1 MCNKLRKVLKSKI
14 KILVTHHVHH
24 LEHADQILILSD
36 GEMVARGKYNDLI
49 KQGINLSSYLSS
61 GLSNNNDT
69 CGVANSSIVVSGATA
84 TATSMVAKPPL
95 LPMIDLD
102 TVKRNPSIKSK
113 DANATTIMTDSF
125 KIQFTHGSI
134 STLNTLFDLEKL
146 LPSLEITSNFLK
158 TFEKILLFLSPKI
171 NCKF

>member
-1 MCNKLRKVLKSKI
+1 LKSKC

-61 GLSNNNDT
+61 GLINSNDN
-69 CGVANSSIVVSGATA
+69 IVVSGATA
-84 TATSMVAKPPL
+84 TATTTTTVVAKPPL

-113 DANATTIMTDSF
+113 DANATTVMTDSF

-146 LPSLEITSNFLK
+146 LPSLEIPSNLK
-158 TFEKILLFLSPKI
+158 YISSLIMKS
-171 NCKF
+171 